1 MIINRNQRTFICAIS
16 SMRGVISDH
25 QSQSADLHLRDLVDE
40 RCEHGPDALE
50 DPGCIEERYLWGEGR
65 CVVST
70 FMDQMQ
76 SDALRRTQWSG
87 TEWH

>member
-1 MIINRNQRTFICAIS
+1 MIISRNQRTFICAIS
-16 SMRGVISDH
+16 SMRGVNMDQMPLKIQGASR
-25 QSQSADLHLRDLVDE
+25 SAT
-40 RCEHGPDALE
+40 C
-50 DPGCIEERYLWGEGR
+50 GEKGA
-65 CVVST
+65 VVST